1 MKKMLL
7 IIVQVIFLTVFSIV
21 GEIITKTFHLPVSGS
36 IIGLFLLFIC
46 LHFKIIKISWI
57 DLGASFLLAE
67 LLLFFIPSAVGVIQY
82 KSDII
87 HNGLKFI
94 ITIALS
100 TFIVMLATGL
110 IAEFLLKRKE
120 RSKQ

>member
-1 MKKMLL
+1 MKKVLL
-7 IIVQVIFLTVFSIV
+7 IVVQVILLSLFSLAGNFISKVFY
-21 GEIITKTFHLPVSGS
+21 LPISGS

-46 LHFKIIKISWI
+46 LHFKIIKLSWVEI
-57 DLGASFLLAE
+57 GAGFLLAE

-82 KSDII
+82 KSDMI

-94 ITIALS
+94 IIIVLS
-100 TFIVMLATGL
+100 TLIVMLVTGFS
-110 IAEFLLKRKE
+110 AEFLLRRKE